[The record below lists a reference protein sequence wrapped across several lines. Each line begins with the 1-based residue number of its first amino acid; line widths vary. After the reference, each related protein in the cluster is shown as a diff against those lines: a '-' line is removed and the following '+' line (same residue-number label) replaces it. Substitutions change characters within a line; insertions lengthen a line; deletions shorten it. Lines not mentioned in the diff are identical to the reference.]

1 MSITVVVSFE
11 VEDFDKFKSVFD
23 TGRTARS
30 EAGLEADAYKN
41 IDAPNNVWIVG
52 TVTSREAFAAF
63 FADPASQ
70 ERLKKAGAIS
80 SPNITLL
87 ET

>member
-11 VEDFDKFKSVFD
+11 VEGFDKFKSVFD

-30 EAGLEADAYKN
+30 EAGLEAEAYQN
-41 IDAPNNVWIVG
+41 IDSPNNVWVIG
-52 TVTSREAFAAF
+52 TTTSREAFAAF

-70 ERLKKAGAIS
+70 ERLKNAGAIS
-80 SPNITLL
+80 SPTITFL
-87 ET
+87 E